1 MGIKPNQVT
10 FFISKCSISVVY
22 VAVYCSTMRAL
33 IFILTSFCLLS
44 IRKVKTQIFV
54 VIFFSSVKIV
64 LLNFSFA
71 AKEPEFV
78 SGWNTWTGQ
87 DKEILMLFLEML
99 EVSVLAP
106 TQNFKQV
113 FKTLQK
119 YFSPLFFPSVF

>member
-1 MGIKPNQVT
+1 M
-10 FFISKCSISVVY
+10 
-22 VAVYCSTMRAL
+22 
-33 IFILTSFCLLS
+33 
-44 IRKVKTQIFV
+44 
-54 VIFFSSVKIV
+54 
-64 LLNFSFA
+64 
-71 AKEPEFV
+71 
-78 SGWNTWTGQ
+78 GQ